1 MLLHPSGKHTVDYE
15 GFCFLEKPTLIQG
28 YYFGNIDNAFE
39 MEFTSEDEK
48 LSPNAL
54 IPTELFGNISKTYL
68 AKVHQFFD
76 FTIEC
81 NDEDTVKA
89 HKFILAAQSKFFQA
103 FFSHEDKNIM
113 SLSFRKEPTQSC
125 IDFLYTGRIELD
137 EENVQYIL
145 EVANF
150 LEVVPLCNLCAQ
162 FLAIRLDEENIKELS
177 NLGSMI
183 GCDILR
189 QSSIQYLLNNPK
201 HLSDDR
207 IIHSLPK
214 EVLKETLKSNQLI
227 LFSPNGNIVPGI
239 KREIMVAEIISKYL
253 RVNNVVGKFEYFLDC
268 LKIWNKENFSEVIDS
283 PEYDGPFE
291 ELELVYTSFEAFQA
305 VISRHLQVRKFQKK
319 LKFSDINRRVRIS

>member
-1 MLLHPSGKHTVDYE
+1 MPNAVTLSGKHTVDYE
-15 GFCFLEKPTLIQG
+15 GFCLLEKPTLIQG

-39 MEFTSEDEK
+39 MEFTREDVK
-48 LSPNAL
+48 AIPNAL
-54 IPTELFGNISKTYL
+54 IPTELFGNISKTYQE
-68 AKVHQFFD
+68 KVHQFFD

-81 NDEDTVKA
+81 DDQDTIKT

-103 FFSHEDKNIM
+103 FFSHEEKNLL
-113 SLSFRKEPTQSC
+113 SLSFRKEPTKSC
-125 IDFLYTGRIELD
+125 IDFLYTGKIDLD
-137 EENVQYIL
+137 EENVQSIL

-162 FLAIRLDEENIKELS
+162 FLAIRLDEENISELS

-183 GCDILR
+183 GCEILL

-201 HLSDDR
+201 HLTNDKTVPT
-207 IIHSLPK
+207 LPK

-227 LFSPNGNIVPGI
+227 LFSSNGNIVPGI

-268 LKIWNKENFSEVIDS
+268 LKIWNKENFSEAIET
-283 PEYDGPFE
+283 PEYDGPFD
-291 ELELVYTSFEAFQA
+291 ELELVYNSFEAFQA
-305 VISRHLQVRKFQKK
+305 VISRHLQV
-319 LKFSDINRRVRIS
+319 ITRI